1 MRKIEK
7 VQFIKYLLSNY
18 LQSTMLGTL
27 HRSNALSLT
36 YNLVKNM
43 NTYLKNIC
51 HLTCIMMRVIISGQ
65 IKY

>member
-18 LQSTMLGTL
+18 LQSTMLDTL
-27 HRSNALSLT
+27 HRSSALSMT
-36 YNLVKNM
+36 YNLVKNVD
-43 NTYLKNIC
+43 TYLKNIC
-51 HLTCIMMRVIISGQ
+51 HLTCIMVRVIISGQ